1 MKLSVNIL
9 IEKMQK
15 YDFSVYSTDSSE
27 PHLEGIRLFD
37 KELLIDDI
45 DYLYIGYSYN
55 LPKLDDL
62 PGGASILCI
71 GKPSD
76 LVEHSELHVSL
87 IVMNGDYPLGRL
99 FNEISDLFLYFNKWE
114 SQLQELIMNNCDL
127 QQFVDISDKV
137 MSWPISIIDR
147 AQRTLATSRFEDS
160 DDIIWQEIRR
170 GFIHT
175 EFLQQDKVKAADV
188 AKYHHPFQGY
198 SNVSNRVILSQ
209 AIRVDGH
216 VVGFVAVHHPKPG
229 TEFFSRGVE
238 HMVSLFTKFVAKRM
252 RSNEFY
258 KQSHGLMFEYLLVD
272 LIENNM
278 KNEHII
284 NDRLAFLDWK
294 LDGYKQIIRIEILK
308 DYYQASSLAALRDD
322 VANIIPS
329 GRSIIYDNALVAII
343 SNTADSLLDDN
354 VKAAFISWLEKNNA
368 YCGVSS
374 RYMKLNRTITYYNQA
389 KKAIR
394 FGRIQNPDQQIFNY
408 SDYQMLDIVEM
419 LSERSDL
426 KLLYY
431 SAFEKLLELSRSN
444 EFYFDTLKVFLQTER
459 NVALASKMLFI
470 HRNTLIYRI
479 KRLEEEL
486 GCDLDDYKTRMN
498 LLFSFELYNY
508 LKNYQ

>member
-1 MKLSVNIL
+1 MKLSMDIL
-9 IEKMQK
+9 IEKMQR
-15 YDFSVYSTDSSE
+15 YDFSVYSTDNTE
-27 PHLEGIRLFD
+27 PHLDGIRLFD
-37 KELLIDDI
+37 KELPVDDI
-45 DYLYIGYSYN
+45 NYLYLGYSYN
-55 LPKLDDL
+55 MPKLKDL
-62 PGGASILCI
+62 PNGVSILSI
-71 GKPSD
+71 GKPAD
-76 LVEHSELHVSL
+76 LNEHTELHINL
-87 IVMNGDYPLGRL
+87 IVINTDYALSQL
-99 FNEISDLFLYFNKWE
+99 LNEIEDLFIYFNKWE
-114 SQLQELIMNNCDL
+114 SQMQELIMNNCDL

-137 MSWPISIIDR
+137 MGWPISIIDR
-147 AQRTLATSRFEDS
+147 AQRTLATSQFEDS
-160 DDIIWQEIRR
+160 DDIIWQEMRK

-175 EFLQQDKVKAADV
+175 EFLLQDKVKAADV

-229 TEFFSRGVE
+229 TEFFSRGIE
-238 HMVSLFTKFVAKRM
+238 HLVGYFTKFVAKRM

-258 KQSHGLMFEYLLVD
+258 KLSHGLMFEYLLVD

-294 LDGYKQIIRIEILK
+294 LEGYKQIIRIEILK
-308 DYYQASSLAALRDD
+308 DYYQASALTMMRDEF
-322 VANIIPS
+322 VNVIPS

-343 SNTADSLLDDN
+343 ANTTDAPFDDN
-354 VKAAFISWLEKNNA
+354 VLAGFISWLEKNNA
-368 YCGVSS
+368 YCGISS
-374 RYMKLNRTITYYNQA
+374 KYMKLNKTMIYYHQA

-394 FGRIQNPDQQIFNY
+394 FGRIQNPNQQVYNY
-408 SDYQMLDIVEM
+408 CDYLMLDNIEM
-419 LSERSDL
+419 LSEHTDL

-431 SAFEKLLELSRSN
+431 SAFEKLLELCKSN
-444 EFYFDTLKVFLQTER
+444 AFYFDTLKIFLQTER

-486 GCDLDDYKTRMN
+486 GCDLGDYKTRMN
-498 LLFSFELYNY
+498 LLFSFELHNY